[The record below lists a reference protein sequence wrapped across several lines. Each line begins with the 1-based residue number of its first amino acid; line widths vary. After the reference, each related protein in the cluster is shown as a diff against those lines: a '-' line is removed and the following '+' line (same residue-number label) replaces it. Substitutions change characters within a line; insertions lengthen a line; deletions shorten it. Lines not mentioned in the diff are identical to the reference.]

1 MASVLIV
8 DDEASIR
15 VTLAE
20 FLREDGH
27 EVSVAATAQDALRV
41 LAQRA
46 FDVVVSDIIMPRM
59 SGIELLEALQRAA
72 PRSKVILI
80 TGEPTYETASAAVR
94 LNAFDYLAKPVRGAA
109 ICKAVRAAAHVKA
122 LEDENRE
129 YRARLEALVDERTA
143 RLRESESRYR
153 RMTECSM
160 TGICVQRGG
169 DLLFA
174 NPRLAEILGCVGE
187 TPTTAVARPLS
198 EFVHADDRRAFD
210 AHLHGVLRDGDA
222 TRACI
227 ARVHRR
233 DGTIAWIEVLP
244 VVIDH
249 EGEPAVM
256 VTVMD
261 VTSRVEAERRESELR
276 ARLAQA
282 QKLEAIG
289 RLAGGVA
296 HDFNNMLTVIRGA
309 TELAWSTLPEDHE
322 VRGDLDEIRKAAE
335 RATHLTNQLLAF
347 SRKQAAEPEVIRVD
361 EALAR
366 AGRMLA
372 RLIGEHVELVF
383 QVDPDVWPVFIDPTQ
398 LDQVLANLVTNAR
411 DAMTDGGRITVAARN
426 ASRDRLP
433 ASVAAELGG
442 PDCVVL
448 TVTDTGPGIDEAIR
462 EKIFEPFFTTKEAGR
477 GTGLGLATVYGIV
490 QQHQGTVHVDVGE
503 QGGTIFSVFLPR
515 SHASSRPRPE
525 MQPEAAPVSGG
536 ATILL
541 VEDEAPVR
549 VLVQR
554 ILEQRGF
561 TVLSASEPAE
571 ALRLLPSLAGKL
583 DLLLSDVV
591 MPGMNGP
598 ALFEKVRGM
607 VPGLRVLFMTGYS
620 DGAIGSLSSG
630 GSIAPLIRKP
640 FTPTELMDRIREVLP
655 SRCLDAPNL
664 RIP

>member
-15 VTLAE
+15 TTLAE

-27 EVSVAATAQDALRV
+27 EVAVAATAQDALRV
-41 LAQRA
+41 LDGGV

-59 SGIELLEALQRAA
+59 SGIELVEALQRAA

-80 TGEPTYETASAAVR
+80 TGEPTFETASAAVR

-143 RLRESESRYR
+143 RLGESEARYR

-174 NPRLAEILGCVGE
+174 NRRLAEILGCMGE
-187 TPTTAVARPLS
+187 DPTTAVAKPLS
-198 EFVHADDRRAFD
+198 EFIHPDDRQVFD
-210 AHLHGVLRDGDA
+210 THLHDVLRDGGA
-222 TRACI
+222 TCACI
-227 ARVHRR
+227 ARVRR
-233 DGTIAWIEVLP
+233 SDGADAWIEVLP

-309 TELAWSTLPEDHE
+309 AELAWSTLPEGHE

-335 RATHLTNQLLAF
+335 RATHLTNQLLTF
-347 SRKQAAEPEVIRVD
+347 SRKQASEPEVVRVD

-366 AGRMLA
+366 AGRMLS

-411 DAMTDGGRITVAARN
+411 DAMPDGGRIIVAARN
-426 ASRDRLP
+426 ATRDRLP
-433 ASVAAELGG
+433 ASVAAELDGA
-442 PDCVVL
+442 DWVVL
-448 TVTDTGPGIDEAIR
+448 TVTDTGSGIDEAIR
-462 EKIFEPFFTTKEAGR
+462 EKIFEPFFTTKEVGR

-490 QQHQGTVHVDVGE
+490 QQHHGKIRVDVGE
-503 QGGTIFSVFLPR
+503 QGGTTFSVFLPR
-515 SHASSRPRPE
+515 SPASSGSSPDL
-525 MQPEAAPVSGG
+525 QPEAAPVSGN

-541 VEDEAPVR
+541 VEDDASVR
-549 VLVQR
+549 ALVQR
-554 ILEQRGF
+554 VLEQHGF
-561 TVLSASEPAE
+561 TVLSASEPEE
-571 ALRLLPSLAGKL
+571 ALRLMPVHAGKL

-591 MPGMNGP
+591 MPGMSGP
-598 ALFEKVRGM
+598 ALYEKVRGL

-620 DGAIGSLSSG
+620 EGAIGSLSSG
-630 GSIAPLIRKP
+630 GASAPLLKKP
-640 FTPTELMDRIREVLP
+640 FTPTDLMDRIREVLP
-655 SRCLDAPNL
+655 SRCLDTAGP